1 MTLAAWHGLPAV
13 ALSIGATA
21 LLAGCVGS
29 TPRAGRTETVTIASE
44 PPGAAVQISD
54 GETCTTPCISDGE
67 TCTTPC
73 TANLLVAP
81 DDRDSAHVV
90 RLQATGCQPLFLGI
104 IPYYGPPPRAPISIP
119 FGTAYYLRPNP
130 LQARLSCGS

>member
-1 MTLAAWHGLPAV
+1 MRLVDWHRLPAA
-13 ALSIGATA
+13 ALSIGVAA
-21 LLAGCVGS
+21 LLTGCIGF
-29 TPRAGRTETVTIASE
+29 TPPAGRAEPVTIASE

-54 GETCTTPCISDGE
+54 GES
-67 TCTTPC
+67 CTTPC

-81 DDRDSAHVV
+81 DDRDSAYVV

-104 IPYYGPPPRAPISIP
+104 LPYYGPPPHAPISIP